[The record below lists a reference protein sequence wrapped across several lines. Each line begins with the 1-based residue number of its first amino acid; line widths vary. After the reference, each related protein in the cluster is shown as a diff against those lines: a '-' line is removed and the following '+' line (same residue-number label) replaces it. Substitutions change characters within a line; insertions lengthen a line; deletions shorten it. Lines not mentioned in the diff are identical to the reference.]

1 MEEKYKKW
9 SCFLCKDTV
18 IEGQRFG
25 WIPDKGYVHIE
36 CLHEEIAKR
45 FEGRIPIEVEAL
57 IDFDELAAYGIT
69 RAKQVEKL
77 VTGEL
82 REKIEQGRHKLEGL
96 SALAGKLLKDL
107 LNKYDVEL

>member
-1 MEEKYKKW
+1 MPEKYKKW
-9 SCFLCKDTV
+9 SCFLCEDIV

-25 WIPDKGYVHIE
+25 WIPDKGYIHIE

-45 FEGRIPIEVEAL
+45 FNGKIPVEIEAL

-77 VTGEL
+77 LTGEL
-82 REKIEQGRHKLEGL
+82 REKIEQGRHRLEGL
-96 SALAGKLLKDL
+96 SALAGTLLKETL
-107 LNKYDVEL
+107 KKYGIEF